1 MTSDVE
7 EDNVAFDG
15 WYFYDDTIDHGKL
28 QKNPKRCKLPS
39 GSRYKGYHVRSW
51 YYITRQTLETRT
63 LDRHDVDE
71 IQTEISHLSN
81 YEMIKLLN
89 VTNTEGKKRS
99 TKPKNKPH
107 NRKTPRNFIV
117 VSESEEETDRRPLSQ
132 KRNRRQDPTD
142 RSPKQKKVL
151 WIPFFGNF
159 VQKDHN
165 KTAVDTID

>member
-1 MTSDVE
+1 MTSDAE
-7 EDNVAFDG
+7 EDNVALDG

-71 IQTEISHLSN
+71 IRTEISHLSN
-81 YEMIKLLN
+81 YETINQLN
-89 VTNTEGKKRS
+89 VTKTAGKKRS

-107 NRKTPRNFIV
+107 
-117 VSESEEETDRRPLSQ
+117 
-132 KRNRRQDPTD
+132 
-142 RSPKQKKVL
+142 
-151 WIPFFGNF
+151 
-159 VQKDHN
+159 
-165 KTAVDTID
+165 